1 MGRMQHI
8 WLLFACQKL
17 GLTRFLLPL
26 AVKAVRVCT
35 TIFLIVQISSL
46 VCTIQILKWLF
57 HFFTSL
63 QVHFTPLF
71 QLRSGFLF
79 IIFSSQSSSLSSST
93 STSSSSSSSSSLLF
107 LLVVVVVVVVVVV
120 AVFVLSTSLSSCSG
134 YSFNFRFLFLF
145 FLSLFSPLFVI
156 YFIYILLIIALEYL
170 GHILAL
176 SLSFDISVLLPSVRV
191 IFMSI
196 SPSHPFLSFF
206 VAKCLSSPLPP
217 PPSPF
222 LFVHR
227 LLLVVQKASEM
238 EMLSTEVQ
246 EVISLSRGQ

>member
-71 QLRSGFLF
+71 QLRSVFLF

-93 STSSSSSSSSSLLF
+93 SSSSLLF
-107 LLVVVVVVVVVVV
+107 LLVVVVVVVVVV

-134 YSFNFRFLFLF
+134 YSFNFRFLYLF

-170 GHILAL
+170 AHILAL
-176 SLSFDISVLLPSVRV
+176 SLSFDICALLPSVRV

-196 SPSHPFLSFF
+196 FPSHPFLFFF
-206 VAKCLSSPLPP
+206 VAKCLSSPP